1 MVTLKD
7 LAAIG
12 HAIAVVIHQPRISIF
27 DLFLII
33 LSYLKKG
40 RVVYNGKANEAKSY
54 LESYPCVQK
63 LPSESGKADWLVDL
77 ITEDENRGGGCC
89 PASLW
94 EENCS
99 QQTKTPQSVLDTST
113 RRLNHTA
120 LRSTPKTVFLLT
132 LG

>member
-1 MVTLKD
+1 MTVPQHCSLQLMVTLKD

-40 RVVYNGKANEAKSY
+40 RVVYEGKAIEAKSY

-63 LPSESGKADWLVDL
+63 LPSESDKADWLVDL
-77 ITEDENRGGGCC
+77 ITEDENRGGVVALPLFGKRI
-89 PASLW
+89 AVSR
-94 EENCS
+94 
-99 QQTKTPQSVLDTST
+99 QSH
-113 RRLNHTA
+113 LN
-120 LRSTPKTVFLLT
+120 RY
-132 LG
+132 